1 MLSFE
6 THLSIINIMPKSI
19 IRIATRKSPLA
30 MWQAEHVASSLQSI
44 WPGLEVELVPMQT
57 KGDRFLKD
65 RLQNI
70 GGKGL
75 FIKELETA
83 LLNNQA
89 DIAVHSMKDV
99 PAEQPA
105 GLQLAVICEREDPH
119 DALLSHGPTTLADFA
134 DGAIIGTSSLRREA
148 QILAKYPKLKIKTLR
163 GNIHTRI
170 NKLKDKEYD
179 GIILAASGLIRMNLN
194 IEIKATL
201 NKQIMLPAC
210 GQGALGIECR
220 SNDHESL
227 KLIEPLNDD
236 STNLCVR
243 TERKI
248 NHALGGSCHSPI
260 GIHCEIINNE
270 LQLTVRVLGIDGRQE
285 VNTRLNAQLNDSAN
299 MITKALNDLEQ
310 QGVRKL
316 LNINLT

>member
-44 WPGLEVELVPMQT
+44 WPGLETKLVPMQT

-75 FIKELETA
+75 FIKELETS

-99 PAEQPA
+99 PAEQPE
-105 GLQLAVICEREDPH
+105 GLQLAAICEREDPH
-119 DALLSHGPTTLADFA
+119 DALLSHGPRSLAEFT
-134 DGAIIGTSSLRREA
+134 DGSIIGTSSLRREA
-148 QILAKYPKLKIKTLR
+148 QILAAYPNLKIKTLR

-170 NKLKDKEYD
+170 NKLKDQDYD
-179 GIILAASGLIRMNLN
+179 AIILAASGLIRMNLHN
-194 IEIKATL
+194 EIKATL
-201 NKQIMLPAC
+201 NKQMMLPAC

-220 SNDHESL
+220 EGDSDSL
-227 KLIEPLNDD
+227 KLIETLNHNP
-236 STNLCVR
+236 TNLCVR
-243 TERKI
+243 SERKI
-248 NHALGGSCHSPI
+248 NQALGGSCHSPI
-260 GIHCEIINNE
+260 GIHCEILDNQLE
-270 LQLTVRVLGIDGRQE
+270 LKVRVLSKDGKQE
-285 VNTRLNAQLNDSAN
+285 VNTKQIASLGDSGV
-299 MITKALNDLEQ
+299 MITKALNDLER

-316 LNINLT
+316 LNIDQN

>member
-1 MLSFE
+1 MS
-6 THLSIINIMPKSI
+6 NSI

-30 MWQAEHVASSLQSI
+30 LWQAEHVASSLQSI
-44 WPGLEVELVPMQT
+44 WPGLETKLIPMQT

-99 PAEQPA
+99 PAEQPK

-119 DALLSHGPTTLADFA
+119 DALLSHGQQSFADFT

-148 QILAKYPKLKIKTLR
+148 QILATYPNLQIKTLR

-170 NKLKDKEYD
+170 NKLKEKAYD
-179 GIILAASGLIRMNLN
+179 GIILAASGLIRMNLQS
-194 IEIKATL
+194 EIKATL
-201 NKQIMLPAC
+201 DKNIMLPAC

-220 SNDHESL
+220 VNDKDSL
-227 KLIEPLNDD
+227 RLITPLNDID
-236 STNLCVR
+236 TNLCVR
-243 TERKI
+243 IERQI
-248 NHALGGSCHSPI
+248 NQALGGSCHSPI
-260 GIHCEIINNE
+260 GIHCEIVNNQLE
-270 LQLTVRVLGIDGRQE
+270 LNVRVLSRDGQQSISTKQSSLMHASDLM
-285 VNTRLNAQLNDSAN
+285 VV
-299 MITKALNDLEQ
+299 KALNDLEQ

-316 LNINLT
+316 LNIDQA